1 MRGSVD
7 EVRHCNQSSSKPYD
21 GAIDSGYEDL
31 AVRVEGL
38 GNVEVVG
45 SEGLEPLF
53 ELLVGGTFVLAGGR
67 DVRTAVNNI
76 SFRGAFVCLLGWRG
90 DSRAEETTCA
100 CQDCDEDV
108 VAAID
113 VAH

>member
-67 DVRTAVNNI
+67 DVRT
-76 SFRGAFVCLLGWRG
+76 G
-90 DSRAEETTCA
+90 AEETTCA